1 MMKSREEEPEGR
13 DSYTPSE
20 ASDLGAEQDFESFAR
35 EGGSRLATRSP
46 SRARLR
52 TVTFTGVFD
61 VPDVTF
67 PIFEGANPLKLAYKF
82 CKDNNLPEDE
92 SHVVVVLSKVHE

>member
-35 EGGSRLATRSP
+35 RRQS
-46 SRARLR
+46 ARNAEPIS
-52 TVTFTGVFD
+52 GAAKDSD
-61 VPDVTF
+61 VHRCF
-67 PIFEGANPLKLAYKF
+67 
-82 CKDNNLPEDE
+82 
-92 SHVVVVLSKVHE
+92 